1 MSGDLSL
8 TSVFSFH
15 NLAYG
20 NCNYIFIYKVAL
32 TRRQVG
38 TFRSPSQVDICPLV
52 YHILWKLHSFSFY
65 CWSSSRK
72 AVNTNFYSFW
82 CDPTGNRTRL
92 YSFNSWVADAL
103 STQPLI
109 WWTGGQPISDEKNFK
124 FWFDFQTGKYVV
136 EWSLYWNYDTFIVT
150 FFIAGLWRPRLTKV
164 TKCVKIALNRCFLP

>member
-32 TRRQVG
+32 ARRQVG

-72 AVNTNFYSFW
+72 AVNTNFYRFW

-103 STQPLI
+103 SPLNH
-109 WWTGGQPISDEKNFK
+109 WYGGQVASLSVMKKILNFDLTFK
-124 FWFDFQTGKYVV
+124 LVNTLLNGRCI
-136 EWSLYWNYDTFIVT
+136 EITTPLSL
-150 FFIAGLWRPRLTKV
+150 L
-164 TKCVKIALNRCFLP
+164 FLLQDCDVPG